1 MLLKTPVSVGEV
13 FDKITILEI
22 KRECIKS
29 QAKLVHVNN
38 ELERLISLI
47 KDNIE
52 NNDTLNK
59 LVDELKTINKKLW
72 NIEDEIRICE
82 KNSDFGAE
90 FVQLARDVYFTN
102 DRRAAIKFK
111 INDLMGSTLVE
122 VKSYEEYKVE

>member
-47 KDNIE
+47 KGNIE

-82 KNSDFGAE
+82 KNSNFGNE

-102 DRRAAIKFK
+102 DRRAAIKFE

>member
-47 KDNIE
+47 KGNIE

-82 KNSDFGAE
+82 KNSNFGNE